1 MTNKNVSCK
10 LFIKDIYLER
20 NGLCKFLFISTEDY
34 LCILTYA
41 YMYDKTDQ
49 ICI

>member
-1 MTNKNVSCK
+1 MYPVNYLQKIFILREMIYVNFY
-10 LFIKDIYLER
+10 LF
-20 NGLCKFLFISTEDY
+20 SEDY